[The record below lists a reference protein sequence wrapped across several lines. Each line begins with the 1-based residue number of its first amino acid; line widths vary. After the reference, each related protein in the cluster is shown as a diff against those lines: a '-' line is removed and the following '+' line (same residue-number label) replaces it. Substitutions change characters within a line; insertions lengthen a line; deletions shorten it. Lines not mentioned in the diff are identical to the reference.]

1 MKNLKD
7 FLAKSLLINH
17 LKISGMAF
25 NTATLYEIA
34 ESIARSPLLMSVHMS
49 DNEVY
54 RDYAMMNDILNL
66 FNMGETD
73 LHEVNR
79 SQNPLH

>member
-1 MKNLKD
+1 
-7 FLAKSLLINH
+7 
-17 LKISGMAF
+17 MAF
-25 NTATLYEIA
+25 NKPTLYEMA

-54 RDYAMMNDILNL
+54 RDYSMMNDILNL
-66 FNMGETD
+66 FNMGEAD

-79 SQNPLH
+79 SQNPQH

>member
-1 MKNLKD
+1 
-7 FLAKSLLINH
+7 
-17 LKISGMAF
+17 MAF

>member
-1 MKNLKD
+1 M
-7 FLAKSLLINH
+7 
-17 LKISGMAF
+17 
-25 NTATLYEIA
+25 A

-54 RDYAMMNDILNL
+54 RDYSMMNDILNL
-66 FNMGETD
+66 FNMGEAD

-79 SQNPLH
+79 SQNPQH